1 MRFSEIYNQSK
12 PILSFEFFPPKK
24 EENLQQT
31 FQMIAELNELSP
43 DFMTVTYGAGG
54 GTRSLT
60 RQMVSYIHN
69 DLQVSAVAHLTCI
82 GHNREELDQVLEK
95 LKSAGID
102 KILALRGDAPLG
114 NNETNSNQQAFC
126 NARELTEY
134 ITKRGDFSVAVAGYP
149 ETHRDSQSPEAD
161 IEYLKEK
168 VSAGAEII
176 ITQLFF
182 DSDFYFRFLEKT
194 KKAGI
199 NIPIVPGIMPI
210 ANISQIKRF
219 TEMCGASIPKQ
230 LQKNLSDLENQ
241 PDQVLQF
248 GIDYATEQCKK
259 LLNGGAPGLHIYT
272 LNRCAQTKP
281 IIENLN
287 L

>member
-24 EENLQQT
+24 KENLQQT
-31 FQMIAELNELSP
+31 FQMIAELGELAP

-60 RQMVSYIHN
+60 RQMVGYIHN
-69 DLQVSAVAHLTCI
+69 DLKVPAVAHLTCI
-82 GHNREELDQVLEK
+82 GHTTEELDQVLEN
-95 LKSAGID
+95 LKSEGID
-102 KILALRGDAPLG
+102 KILALRGDAPQSPS
-114 NNETNSNQQAFC
+114 EVNSNQQAFS
-126 NARELTEY
+126 NAWELTEY

-149 ETHRDSQSPEAD
+149 ETHRDAISPEAD

-168 VSAGAEII
+168 ISAGAEVVL
-176 ITQLFF
+176 TQLFF

-199 NIPIVPGIMPI
+199 NVPIVPGIMPI
-210 ANISQIKRF
+210 ANVSQIKRF

-230 LQKNLSDLENQ
+230 LQKDLSSLENQ
-241 PDQVLQF
+241 PESVLQF
-248 GIDYATEQCKK
+248 GIDYATEQCQK
-259 LLNGGAPGLHIYT
+259 LLSGGAPGLHIYT

-281 IIENLN
+281 IVENLK